1 MRTNLCDSM
10 IMLRSGKLR
19 VAKEEF
25 YDAKKSI
32 KIWNVNINEI
42 AMLNWI

>member
-1 MRTNLCDSM
+1 M

-42 AMLNWI
+42 AMLN